1 MTAVAATTDQH
12 PWLLLAPWYRWP
24 VPGDPRHGRGT
35 APALQKYASAAF
47 MTEFLAEPQRS
58 LRWIAEDHVHRVQP
72 KVPRP
77 KYALSTLDR
86 VPTERRKLFR
96 DVHSRFYLVVVEL
109 RCDRPGLPAV
119 RRDEVFDAGF
129 VIRRRVAPVSSGARA
144 VLAGALAEVQGI
156 ENRLAFARGFRPPR
170 RRRPGAKAVVA
181 TALAA
186 RCDEEVERIEAELAA
201 SRASLHALAAAHG
214 VRLEVQGWIPS
225 EHPGVGAWAAV
236 EETPAKLSSE
246 QVIPLYPLI
255 PDPADER
262 HSAHGRTIFFGVV
275 PTGPGD
281 LDALGNPRF
290 DDRSLYEVRC
300 FVRRKKPAAGP
311 GRPPCAGEAVWSRA
325 SEPYQLAPAA
335 DLDGT
340 SHKPVTFTLPDLREL
355 EAQAAA
361 GPVGQGAGV
370 RMVAPPDS
378 SLDFQTDPD
387 NPGKPLNAGVGGL
400 PQICSFSIPLIT
412 IVATFVLKLFLP
424 IVVFAFGLWFLL
436 KLKFC
441 ILPSFEMSAGLA
453 AELSLQPPE
462 LDVSAAVSVQV
473 DATLLANLGADGLS
487 GLQGDLDA
495 NQRAGL
501 ARDLGTD
508 FRAQAPAEVAS
519 EFPPADPDY
528 PPPAVPLPEATAGLV
543 YYERVEAPA

>member
-1 MTAVAATTDQH
+1 VSAVNEH

-35 APALQKYASAAF
+35 APVLQKYASAGFA
-47 MTEFLAEPQRS
+47 TEFLAEPQRS
-58 LRWIAEDHVHRVQP
+58 LRWIAEDHVHRVEP

-77 KYALSTLDR
+77 KYSLSGLDR

-96 DVHSRFYLVVVEL
+96 DVHCRFYLVVAEL

-119 RRDEVFDAGF
+119 KRDQVFDAGF
-129 VIRRRVAPVSSGARA
+129 VVRRRVAPAVGRARA
-144 VLAGALAEVQGI
+144 VLAEALAGVQGL
-156 ENRLAFARGFRPPR
+156 ENRLAIARGFRPPR
-170 RRRPGAKAVVA
+170 RRRPGAKAVVVS
-181 TALAA
+181 ALAE
-186 RCDEEVERIEAELAA
+186 RCDEEVERLEAELAA
-201 SRASLHALAAAHG
+201 SRASLHALAAEHG

-236 EETPAKLSSE
+236 EETPAKLGAE
-246 QVIPLYPLI
+246 QAIPLYPLI
-255 PDPADER
+255 PDPAEER
-262 HSAHGRTIFFGVV
+262 HSARGRSLWFGVV

-300 FVRRKKPAAGP
+300 YVRRKKTAMP
-311 GRPPCAGEAVWSRA
+311 GRPPCPGEAVWSRA
-325 SEPYQLAPAA
+325 TEPYQLAPAA

-361 GPVGQGAGV
+361 GPAGQGAGV
-370 RMVAPPDS
+370 RMVAPPES
-378 SLDFQTDPD
+378 TLDFQTDPD
-387 NPGKPLNAGVGGL
+387 NPGKPLDAGVGGL

-412 IVATFVLKLFLP
+412 IIATFVLKLFLP

-453 AELSLQPPE
+453 AELSVQPPE
-462 LDVSAAVSVQV
+462 LDVSASLSLDV
-473 DATLLANLGADGLS
+473 DAALTVNLGPDGIA
-487 GLQGDLDA
+487 GLQADLDS

-501 ARDLGTD
+501 ARDLGAD
-508 FRAQAPAEVAS
+508 FRAQAPPYVAA

-528 PPPAVPLPEATAGLV
+528 PPPEVPLPEATAGLE